1 MKTSLTTQ
9 MEEVLYYYCRE
20 NGDIVVEEV
29 TMPNEQGI
37 VDTKR
42 IPFTAKSQR

>member
-29 TMPNEQGI
+29 TMPE
-37 VDTKR
+37 
-42 IPFTAKSQR
+42 